1 MNISDYWD
9 MKDRLRTRLADN
21 MIRKGTI
28 LSDVS
33 RSNEYTGVREVG
45 LEWRGI
51 IWRIAYVDGMACEI
65 KKMNETTGGR
75 QNGIF

>member
-33 RSNEYTGVREVG
+33 RSNEYTGVREVD
-45 LEWRGI
+45 LEWRDLTWKI
-51 IWRIAYVDGMACEI
+51 VYVDGMACEI
-65 KKMNETTGGR
+65 KKMDETIGG
-75 QNGIF
+75 